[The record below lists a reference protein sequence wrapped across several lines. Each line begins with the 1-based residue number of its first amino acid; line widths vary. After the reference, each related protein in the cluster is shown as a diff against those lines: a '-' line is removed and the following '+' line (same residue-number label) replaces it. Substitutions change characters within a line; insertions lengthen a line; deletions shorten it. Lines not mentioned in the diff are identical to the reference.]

1 VQPEAT
7 GSSWQ
12 ALEDVF
18 ARFHRVLHSH
28 FVNSTLGLTASQ
40 VFILRYLAS
49 CPQATKASDI
59 AKAAG
64 LSPGAVTQ
72 VCDELVR
79 MGYVERSRST
89 ADRRVV
95 HVRITQP
102 GREKLDEIR
111 KLRIRQAQS
120 ILEQL
125 GQDDVDEFV
134 RIVNR
139 ILEIVEKDALSQR

>member
-1 VQPEAT
+1 VQQEAT

-49 CPQATKASDI
+49 CPQAKASDI

-89 ADRRVV
+89 DDRRVV

-120 ILEQL
+120 ILQQL